1 MSYND
6 EKEAK
11 LVLRIDTIRPE
22 IEELR
27 QLGLSD
33 TQIDSVIEISR
44 RIVKR
49 FLKEHEDRIEKLSNT
64 LDSLEIRL
72 EKVEEKLQRLSPLP
86 FVTKDIGKA

>member
-6 EKEAK
+6 EKEKEKEAK
-11 LVLRIDTIRPE
+11 LFLRIDTIRPE

-49 FLKEHEDRIEKLSNT
+49 FLKEHEDRIERLSNT
-64 LDSLEIRL
+64 VDSLEIRL
-72 EKVEEKLQRLSPLP
+72 KKVEEKLQRLSPSEIP
-86 FVTKDIGKA
+86 

>member
-86 FVTKDIGKA
+86 FVIKDIGKA

>member
-49 FLKEHEDRIEKLSNT
+49 FLKEHEDRIERLSNT
-64 LDSLEIRL
+64 VDSLEIRL